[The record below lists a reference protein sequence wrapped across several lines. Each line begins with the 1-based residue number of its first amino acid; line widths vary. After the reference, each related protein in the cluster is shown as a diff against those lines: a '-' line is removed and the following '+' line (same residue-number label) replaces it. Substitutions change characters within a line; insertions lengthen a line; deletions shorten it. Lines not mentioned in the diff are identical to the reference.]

1 MSTVYL
7 LLIMA
12 ACGLVTFLIRLSFI
26 AGGRRFSLGPGFS
39 LALRYVPPAV
49 LGALIAPE
57 IFPAGLGSS
66 LAGDNPRLWAA
77 LLALAVAWAT
87 RNVLATI
94 AAGMLALWG
103 LQFWLG

>member
-1 MSTVYL
+1 MSTGYL
-7 LLIMA
+7 LLTMA

-26 AGGRRFSLGPGFS
+26 AGGRWLVAGPVFSA
-39 LALRYVPPAV
+39 ALRYVPPAV

-57 IFPAGLGSS
+57 IFPEGAAS
-66 LAGDNPRLWAA
+66 LVFSGNPRLWAA
-77 LLALAVAWAT
+77 LVALAVAWAT

-103 LQFWLG
+103 LQAWLA